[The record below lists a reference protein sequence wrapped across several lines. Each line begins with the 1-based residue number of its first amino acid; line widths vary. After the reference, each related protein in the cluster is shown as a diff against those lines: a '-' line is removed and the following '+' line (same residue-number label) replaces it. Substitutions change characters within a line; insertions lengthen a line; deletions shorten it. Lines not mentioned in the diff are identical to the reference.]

1 MSSSRIACRFRKTHC
16 NLNELTILHLVVA
29 AVSFYKTIRIP
40 VLEEISRLE
49 NCVPQPYFHYNVSLG
64 FHMKDISIPRAQRKS
79 LAQAIVQSLLVF
91 VTIIMTLISCEH
103 KALQD
108 KGTVTEKIIETYGG
122 RERLAR
128 VVSISAEGRIT
139 ALIRGDE
146 GIYKR
151 ALRRDGKL
159 FVDIH
164 YTRSTER
171 RILNGPKGY
180 RGAGGQLEEVY
191 GPRYLA
197 MVYQYDELNLPYG
210 LLDGSFT
217 ISEIRS
223 DTLNGRTMRALR
235 CTDRTGND
243 VEVFVD
249 AENYRIVKSTGTFS
263 MGNQS
268 TSLSSE
274 FSDFR
279 SVDGVLF
286 PFRIVNYAGGNRI
299 AEIVITRYL
308 VNPTI
313 DDSLFTP

>member
-1 MSSSRIACRFRKTHC
+1 MKSTGITGTQS
-16 NLNELTILHLVVA
+16 NLST
-29 AVSFYKTIRIP
+29 R
-40 VLEEISRLE
+40 
-49 NCVPQPYFHYNVSLG
+49 
-64 FHMKDISIPRAQRKS
+64 
-79 LAQAIVQSLLVF
+79 AIVECLFAFIMV
-91 VTIIMTLISCEH
+91 VTLASCEH
-103 KALQD
+103 QPAPNKV
-108 KGTVTEKIIETYGG
+108 TVVERIIETYGG

-128 VVSISAEGRIT
+128 VVSVAAEGRIT

-146 GIYKR
+146 GTYKR

-159 FVDIH
+159 FVDIN

-171 RILNGPKGY
+171 RILNGTKGY
-180 RGAGGQLEEVY
+180 RGAGGRLEEVF

-210 LLDGSFT
+210 LLDNSFT
-217 ISEIRS
+217 VSELRR
-223 DTLNGRTMRALR
+223 DTLNGAHVRVLR

-243 VEVFVD
+243 VEVFVSE
-249 AENYRIVKSTGTFS
+249 ENSRIVKSIGSFS

-279 SVDGVLF
+279 TVDGILF

-308 VNPTI
+308 VNPKI